1 MAQKVLI
8 AGQEGMVGGAVYNL
22 LKKKKKFQIINCK
35 RKDLDFTSQKQV
47 DNWFIKHKPDIVINA
62 AGRVGGI
69 WDNYNFQPD
78 YLYINTMIGMN
89 IVNSSLKFN
98 VKKLINLGSSCIYP
112 KNVKQP
118 ILENSLLSSSL
129 EKTNEGYA
137 LSKIVTLKYCQ
148 YLKQKYKKKFISIQP
163 ANLYGVGDN
172 FDLKSSHVLP
182 ALVKKFIIAKLKNK
196 KTVEVWGTGKVRRE
210 FLNVEDLAEAIYFL
224 IKRKVNHDYI
234 NIGGCEDFSIRQ
246 LAEMIKKTLDYKGK
260 IIFNKKYP
268 DGVKVRVV
276 NSSIIKKLGWRPK
289 IKLKNGLK
297 KYCNYYLK
305 EIMPKE
311 KLS

>member
-89 IVNSSLKFN
+89 IVNSSFKFN

-234 NIGGCEDFSIRQ
+234 NIGGGEDFSIRQ

-260 IIFNKKYP
+260 IIFNEKYP